1 MLFMQKIYRY
11 FLIDLSFLYNL
22 FPFFSFDVRD
32 AAMASITERAQ
43 RMEKDLRES
52 NAKHDRAAAE
62 LQVSL
67 TNLRACAWIRARAW
81 FHACGTRVWL
91 QPCME
96 VHARIIEGISTV

>member
-1 MLFMQKIYRY
+1 MI
-11 FLIDLSFLYNL
+11 
-22 FPFFSFDVRD
+22 FPFYIFPFISFDVRD

-67 TNLRACAWIRARAW
+67 TNFRARGW
-81 FHACGTRVWL
+81 IHACGARTWKRPCREVRV
-91 QPCME
+91 
-96 VHARIIEGISTV
+96 RGIQVFAMV